1 MKLFSKKKE
10 APDAEPQEKPDMIDY
25 LNSLPEVEVPFKPFE
40 EDPPVAVPEKTDAQ
54 RLADEIRQQSKAAE
68 LVPLAALKHAH
79 EDWDAL
85 KPALESAEDCKDIA
99 GLIAFLTPRF
109 VIFCVLC
116 LLLAAFLL
124 LVELTTIFD
133 WLPGWL
139 HNASSLFFFLPLFV
153 WYIVFINK
161 AAKRFW

>member
-1 MKLFSKKKE
+1 MTVKEYTSSTLFG
-10 APDAEPQEKPDMIDY
+10 
-25 LNSLPEVEVPFKPFE
+25 LL
-40 EDPPVAVPEKTDAQ
+40 
-54 RLADEIRQQSKAAE
+54 
-68 LVPLAALKHAH
+68 LAALLVWVAVSILIAIIRINKTYVLTPNRFLYPANF
-79 EDWDAL
+79 
-85 KPALESAEDCKDIA
+85 KPEDCKDIA

-124 LVELTTIFD
+124 LMELTTIFD